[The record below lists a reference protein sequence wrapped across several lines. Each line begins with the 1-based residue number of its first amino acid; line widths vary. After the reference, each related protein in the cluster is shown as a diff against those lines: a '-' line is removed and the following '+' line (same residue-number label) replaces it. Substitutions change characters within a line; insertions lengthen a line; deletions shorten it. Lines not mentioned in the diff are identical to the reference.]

1 MEDRVPFR
9 VWSFPG
15 PSRPWR
21 PIRIRD
27 IKSSNRGVRLPR
39 HHHLRSL
46 TAALL
51 GLTAVLS
58 AQPAGA
64 QAPPARS
71 PEQVEGDYVIGPG
84 DVLQIFVWKEPDL
97 TRDVTVRVDGKITVP
112 LLGDL
117 AAAGR
122 TPQQLG
128 TDLGKALGK
137 FLASPQVTLG
147 VSQANSSRFYV
158 MGQVNAPGVFP
169 LAGKVTV
176 LQGLALAGG
185 LREFA
190 KSDGIQIIRQAQGT
204 QTFLPVNYK
213 KLEDGRDISQN
224 ILLRPGDTILVP

>member
-1 MEDRVPFR
+1 MLRT
-9 VWSFPG
+9 
-15 PSRPWR
+15 RPR
-21 PIRIRD
+21 AA
-27 IKSSNRGVRLPR
+27 GLC
-39 HHHLRSL
+39 SL
-46 TAALL
+46 TLLLLASAALA
-51 GLTAVLS
+51 T
-58 AQPAGA
+58 A
-64 QAPPARS
+64 QAPAPARG
-71 PEQVEGDYVIGPG
+71 PEQVEGDYIIGPG

-128 TDLGKALGK
+128 TDLGKALGR
-137 FLASPQVTLG
+137 FLSAPQVTLG

-158 MGQVNAPGVFP
+158 MGQVNTPGVFP
-169 LAGKVTV
+169 LAGRVSV

-190 KSDGIQIIRQAQGT
+190 KSDGIQIVRQSQGT
-204 QTFLPVNYK
+204 QTFIPVNYK
-213 KLEDGRDISQN
+213 RLEDGRDISQN

>member
-1 MEDRVPFR
+1 M
-9 VWSFPG
+9 
-15 PSRPWR
+15 
-21 PIRIRD
+21 
-27 IKSSNRGVRLPR
+27 PR
-39 HHHLRSL
+39 HPSL
-46 TAALL
+46 SFLAALA
-51 GLTAVLS
+51 GLAVLLL
-58 AQPAGA
+58 AAPPAGA
-64 QAPPARS
+64 QAPPPSRS
-71 PEQVEGDYVIGPG
+71 AEQVEGDYIIGPG

-128 TDLGKALGK
+128 ADLGKALGR
-137 FLASPQVTLG
+137 FLSSPQVTLG

-169 LAGKVTV
+169 LAGRVSV

-190 KSDGIQIIRQAQGT
+190 KSDGIQIVRQSQGT
-204 QTFLPVNYK
+204 QTFIPVNYK

>member
-1 MEDRVPFR
+1 M
-9 VWSFPG
+9 
-15 PSRPWR
+15 
-21 PIRIRD
+21 
-27 IKSSNRGVRLPR
+27 PR
-39 HHHLRSL
+39 HPSPSP
-46 TAALL
+46 TAAILL
-51 GLTAVLS
+51 FAALILA
-58 AQPAGA
+58 PAPPAEA
-64 QAPPARS
+64 QAPAPARG

-117 AAAGR
+117 TAAGR

-128 TDLGKALGK
+128 ADLGKALGR
-137 FLASPQVTLG
+137 FLSSPQVTLG

-158 MGQVNAPGVFP
+158 MGQVNTPGVFP
-169 LAGKVTV
+169 LAGRVSV

-190 KSDGIQIIRQAQGT
+190 KADGIQIIRVSQGT
-204 QTFLPVNYK
+204 QTFVPVNYK

>member
-1 MEDRVPFR
+1 M
-9 VWSFPG
+9 
-15 PSRPWR
+15 
-21 PIRIRD
+21 
-27 IKSSNRGVRLPR
+27 PR
-39 HHHLRSL
+39 HHPPLSL
-46 TAALL
+46 TAAIL
-51 GLTAVLS
+51 VLAALIAAPAPPAA
-58 AQPAGA
+58 AQA
-64 QAPPARS
+64 QAPARG

-117 AAAGR
+117 TAAGR

-128 TDLGKALGK
+128 ADLGKALGR
-137 FLASPQVTLG
+137 FLSSPQVTLG

-158 MGQVNAPGVFP
+158 MGQVNAPGVCP
-169 LAGKVTV
+169 LAGRVSV

-190 KSDGIQIIRQAQGT
+190 KADGIQIIRVSQGT
-204 QTFLPVNYK
+204 QTFVPVNYK

>member
-1 MEDRVPFR
+1 M
-9 VWSFPG
+9 
-15 PSRPWR
+15 
-21 PIRIRD
+21 
-27 IKSSNRGVRLPR
+27 PR
-39 HHHLRSL
+39 HHPLPSL
-46 TAALL
+46 TAAMLAFAAL
-51 GLTAVLS
+51 FVVLAPAS
-58 AQPAGA
+58 AQA
-64 QAPPARS
+64 QAPAPARS
-71 PEQVEGDYVIGPG
+71 PEQVEGDYIIGPG

-128 TDLGKALGK
+128 ADLGKALGR
-137 FLASPQVTLG
+137 FLSSPQVTLG

-169 LAGKVTV
+169 LAGRVSV

-190 KSDGIQIIRQAQGT
+190 KADGIQIIRQSQGT
-204 QTFLPVNYK
+204 QTFIPVNYK

>member
-1 MEDRVPFR
+1 
-9 VWSFPG
+9 
-15 PSRPWR
+15 
-21 PIRIRD
+21 
-27 IKSSNRGVRLPR
+27 LPR
-39 HHHLRSL
+39 HHSFRSL
-46 TAALL
+46 TAALPAL
-51 GLTAVLS
+51 AALVLAAV
-58 AQPAGA
+58 PAGA
-64 QAPPARS
+64 QAPPTRS
-71 PEQVEGDYVIGPG
+71 PEQVEGDYIIGPG

-128 TDLGKALGK
+128 SDLGKALAK
-137 FLASPQVTLG
+137 FLSTPQVTLG

-169 LAGKVTV
+169 LAGRVSV

-190 KSDGIQIIRQAQGT
+190 KSDGIQIIRQSQGT
-204 QTFLPVNYK
+204 QTFIPVNYK

>member
-1 MEDRVPFR
+1 MPHQH
-9 VWSFPG
+9 
-15 PSRPWR
+15 PSRY
-21 PIRIRD
+21 
-27 IKSSNRGVRLPR
+27 
-39 HHHLRSL
+39 L
-46 TAALL
+46 TAAFL
-51 GLTAVLS
+51 GLAALVVAPAPAA
-58 AQPAGA
+58 AQPP
-64 QAPPARS
+64 APSRS
-71 PEQVEGDYVIGPG
+71 AEQVEGDYVIGPG

-128 TDLGKALGK
+128 TDLGKALGR
-137 FLASPQVTLG
+137 FLSSPQVTLG

-158 MGQVNAPGVFP
+158 MGQVNTPGVFP
-169 LAGKVTV
+169 LAGRVTV

-190 KSDGIQIIRQAQGT
+190 KADGIQIIRQVTGT
-204 QTFLPVNYK
+204 QTFIPVNYK